1 MEKKMENEMD
11 THKIKGFKELNLQML
26 KLLLSK
32 LKRIVFLQYCEI
44 QKKTSARRAALPIAV
59 IWALSQDYS

>member
-11 THKIKGFKELNLQML
+11 THKIKGFKELNLQMF

-44 QKKTSARRAALPIAV
+44 QKTSARRAALPIAV